1 MGRGR
6 SGFFALAMA
15 LLPSVIIATY
25 PTISHAKACC
35 RICKAGIP
43 CGNGCINKTKMCE
56 KPKGCACNAAGKV
69 PPSKFLEIP
78 APVLQATLLG
88 ITDGDTL
95 VVRVAGWPK
104 PIAEARI
111 RLLRVDTPEITHAQC
126 DTERIKG
133 EAAKAFVENLL
144 PVGSKIEFR
153 LGQKATDSFGR
164 YLADVTLPSGRD
176 LAETLL
182 STGAGLSYDGGTK
195 PLWCH

>member
-1 MGRGR
+1 MGRGH
-6 SGFFALAMA
+6 SCFIALTLLLTSAFA
-15 LLPSVIIATY
+15 ITTY
-25 PTISHAKACC
+25 PAISHAKACC

-56 KPKGCACNAAGKV
+56 KPKGCACSAPGKV

-111 RLLRVDTPEITHAQC
+111 RLLRVDTPEIDHAQC
-126 DTERIKG
+126 DAERIKG
-133 EAAKAFVENLL
+133 KAAKAFVENLL

-176 LAETLL
+176 LADTLL
-182 STGAGLSYDGGTK
+182 STGAGLPYDGDTK
-195 PLWCH
+195 PLWCR